1 MLTICSTFKVN
12 QVSHWKMII
21 CFCILLKSCSDCDKR
36 FGYTESSTHTENW
49 QAVWE
54 WEVTTGR
61 TLEEAREII
70 GMIYSHWSD
79 CWRWPLGQ
87 YFVLSPSLKN
97 CRIYYVKTLQ
107 IFRTSGLFFLL
118 YNNLNLLSLF
128 YAAFCQIYHSGPLMS
143 LVNFDVLSLIHTSR
157 FFRYSWV
164 LMWNDTVYKTKWS
177 GLELLKSRHSHFHT
191 SFHPCVQYYTLFLL
205 LQTWPEASAL

>member
-1 MLTICSTFKVN
+1 MRGHNRKNLRGGQGNYWHDLFTLK
-12 QVSHWKMII
+12 W
-21 CFCILLKSCSDCDKR
+21 LLKVAIRSVFR
-36 FGYTESSTHTENW
+36 FVAFTEEL
-49 QAVWE
+49 QD
-54 WEVTTGR
+54 
-61 TLEEAREII
+61 LL
-70 GMIYSHWSD
+70 
-79 CWRWPLGQ
+79 C
-87 YFVLSPSLKN
+87 KN
-97 CRIYYVKTLQ
+97 SADLQ
-107 IFRTSGLFFLL
+107 DFRTFFLLL
-118 YNNLNLLSLF
+118 YNNLNLSLF

-177 GLELLKSRHSHFHT
+177 GLEPLKSRHSHFHT